1 MRRGLPPVS
10 DRTLFAAYQR
20 VLARTPDAEA
30 QADEAGS
37 VTFAGSYERSLR
49 LAAGF
54 AAAGI
59 GPRQPAAL
67 LLDNSLDA
75 VHVWS
80 GLGLGGMV
88 EVPVNTAYKGRFL
101 SHVLNDSGA
110 GLIVIDDGYADRLEA
125 VAASLRGR
133 FRVMPLAE
141 LEEHG
146 QAAPAP
152 ADAGELMAYMYTSGT
167 TGASKG
173 VLISHAHAYTYA
185 SREHQECPRDGDR
198 ILVTL
203 PLFHLAGQ
211 WYGVYQAL
219 IHGLPAFIAPG
230 FSPRR
235 YWDTVRAQGSTV
247 TVMLGAM
254 AELLQQQPPR
264 PDDAANP
271 LELAIMAPLASNVAG
286 FCRRFGL
293 RGAAVYGMSEI
304 GAVLDGPPETV
315 VGGEAG
321 FPRAEYELRVVDAAG
336 QDAPVG
342 EIGELWVRPQD
353 PRLVMRGYHN
363 LPDKTAETLIDGWVH
378 TGDAFR
384 VDADGRF
391 FFADRMKDAL
401 RRRGENV
408 SSFEVERVIN
418 EYPGVFESAVV
429 GVPAELTEDEIKAV
443 VVAQEGQH
451 VDPVELTRFLVDR
464 LPYFMVPR
472 YLEFAAGLPK
482 TPTQKVHKHL
492 LRDRGVGPGVWDREA
507 AGIVLRRAAQ

>member
-1 MRRGLPPVS
+1 
-10 DRTLFAAYQR
+10 
-20 VLARTPDAEA
+20 
-30 QADEAGS
+30 
-37 VTFAGSYERSLR
+37 
-49 LAAGF
+49 
-54 AAAGI
+54 
-59 GPRQPAAL
+59 
-67 LLDNSLDA
+67 
-75 VHVWS
+75 
-80 GLGLGGMV
+80 
-88 EVPVNTAYKGRFL
+88 
-101 SHVLNDSGA
+101 
-110 GLIVIDDGYADRLEA
+110 
-125 VAASLRGR
+125 
-133 FRVMPLAE
+133 
-141 LEEHG
+141 
-146 QAAPAP
+146 
-152 ADAGELMAYMYTSGT
+152 
-167 TGASKG
+167 
-173 VLISHAHAYTYA
+173 
-185 SREHQECPRDGDR
+185 
-198 ILVTL
+198 
-203 PLFHLAGQ
+203 
-211 WYGVYQAL
+211 
-219 IHGLPAFIAPG
+219 
-230 FSPRR
+230 
-235 YWDTVRAQGSTV
+235 
-247 TVMLGAM
+247 
-254 AELLQQQPPR
+254 
-264 PDDAANP
+264 
-271 LELAIMAPLASNVAG
+271 VAG
-286 FCRRFGL
+286 FCRRYGL
-293 RGAAVYGMSEI
+293 RAAAVYGMSEI

-321 FPRAEYELRVVDAAG
+321 FPREEYELRVVDAAG

-363 LPDKTAETLIDGWVH
+363 LPEKTAETLIDGWVH

>member
-1 MRRGLPPVS
+1 
-10 DRTLFAAYQR
+10 
-20 VLARTPDAEA
+20 
-30 QADEAGS
+30 
-37 VTFAGSYERSLR
+37 
-49 LAAGF
+49 
-54 AAAGI
+54 
-59 GPRQPAAL
+59 
-67 LLDNSLDA
+67 
-75 VHVWS
+75 
-80 GLGLGGMV
+80 MV

-110 GLIVIDDGYADRLEA
+110 ELIVIEDGYAGRLAA
-125 VAASLRGR
+125 VAGELTALRTVVVRGDAERAAGLRGR
-133 FRVMPLAE
+133 FRVVPLTE

-146 QAAPAP
+146 RAAPVTG
-152 ADAGELMAYMYTSGT
+152 DAGELMAYMYTSGT
-167 TGASKG
+167 TGPSKG

-185 SREHQECPRDGDR
+185 SREHQERPRDGDR

-203 PLFHLAGQ
+203 PVFHLAGQ

-219 IHGLPAFIAPG
+219 IHGLPSYVASG
-230 FSPRR
+230 FSVSR
-235 YWDTVRAQGSTV
+235 YWDTVHTQGSTV

-264 PDDAANP
+264 PDDADNP
-271 LELAIMAPLASNVAG
+271 LELAVMAPLASDVTG

-293 RGAAVYGMSEI
+293 RAAAVYGMSEI

-321 FPRAEYELRVVDAAG
+321 FPREEYELRVVDADGRDKA
-336 QDAPVG
+336 VG

-363 LPDKTAETLIDGWVH
+363 LPDKTAETLVDGWVH

-384 VDADGRF
+384 VDAHGRF

-418 EYPGVFESAVV
+418 EYPAVFESAVV

-443 VVAQEGQH
+443 VVPREGQH
-451 VDPVELTRFLVDR
+451 VDPVELTGFLVDR

-472 YLEFAAGLPK
+472 YLEFAADLPK

-492 LRDRGVGPGVWDREA
+492 LRDTGTGPGTWDREA
-507 AGIVLRRAAQ
+507 AGIVLRRGSR